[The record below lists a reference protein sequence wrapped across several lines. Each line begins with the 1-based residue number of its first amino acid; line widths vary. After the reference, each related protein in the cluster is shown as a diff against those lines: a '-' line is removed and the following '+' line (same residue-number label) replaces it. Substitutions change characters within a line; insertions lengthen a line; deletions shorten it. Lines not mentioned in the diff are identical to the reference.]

1 MQQSIEQ
8 LRDEF
13 HAEMDAFVQREL
25 ARPNPPGFSGCSVH
39 QPRHPD
45 SPISDDDDDDD
56 DDDEDDDFA

>member
-25 ARPNPPGFSGCSVH
+25 ARPNPPGSSGCSVH
-39 QPRHPD
+39 QPRHSD
-45 SPISDDDDDDD
+45 SPISNDD
-56 DDDEDDDFA
+56 DDDEDDGFV